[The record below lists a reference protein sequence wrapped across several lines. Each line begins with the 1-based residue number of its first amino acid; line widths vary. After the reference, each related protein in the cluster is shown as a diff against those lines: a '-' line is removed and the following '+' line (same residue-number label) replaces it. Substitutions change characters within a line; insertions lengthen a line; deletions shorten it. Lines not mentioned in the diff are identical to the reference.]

1 MFESLTSSLGGFFN
15 KISGKGKKLTE
26 ADVREGLRTVRMS
39 LLEADVAL
47 PVVKEFME
55 KVTTKAIGVDVL
67 TAVQPTDQIVK
78 IVHDELI
85 RLMKPEVVRPEGL
98 AADVAVPDAPLIK
111 YKTAGGGP
119 TVILMAG
126 LQGSGKTTTCAKLAN
141 YLKRHGHRALLVA
154 ADLQRPA
161 AIEQLKVL
169 GEQLDTPVFHEANL
183 APPELCAKAIDFAKQ
198 NNRDVVVLD
207 TAGRLQID
215 EALMNEL
222 AHVSEKTQPDEVF
235 LVVDSMV
242 GQDAVNSAKVFN
254 QRLPISGVI
263 LTKLDGDSRG
273 GAALSVKAITGK
285 PIKFVGVGEKL
296 DRLEEFHPERMA
308 TRILGMGDI
317 VSLVEKAQE
326 VLDKDQAAKFQ
337 DKMIKDT
344 LTLDDFLTQLRQVKK
359 MGSFKDLLGMIP
371 GFAGLK
377 ELDSSDES
385 FGTVEAVICSMTAE
399 ERRNPQIIGTSRKK
413 RIAAGSGTTPNDVSH
428 LLREFERVTKHL
440 SSFSKASNFMNKM
453 VPGTNAPGKAMSA
466 EEKKAIKKRR
476 KQEKANKKKN
486 RR

>member
-1 MFESLTSSLGGFFN
+1 MFESLTGSLSNFFR
-15 KISGKGKKLTE
+15 KVGGKGKKLTE
-26 ADVREGLRTVRMS
+26 ADIKEGLRTVRMS

-47 PVVKEFME
+47 PVVREFIE
-55 KVTTKAIGVDVL
+55 KVTVKAIGADVL
-67 TAVQPTDQIVK
+67 TAVDPSQQIVK
-78 IVHDELI
+78 VVHDELI
-85 RLMKPEVVRPEGL
+85 ALMGPVDTR
-98 AADVAVPDAPLIK
+98 IN
-111 YKTAGGGP
+111 YKAEGP

-126 LQGSGKTTTCAKLAN
+126 LQGSGKTTTCGKLVH
-141 YLKRHGHRALLVA
+141 YLKRQGHKPLLVA

-169 GEQLDTPVFHEANL
+169 GEQLDTPVFSTSSEGAAGM
-183 APPELCAKAIDFAKQ
+183 APPELCAKAIEFAKT
-198 NNRDVVVLD
+198 NKNDVVILD

-222 AHVSEKTQPDEVF
+222 ALVNERTQPDEVF

-254 QRLPISGVI
+254 QKLPISGVI

-273 GAALSVKAITGK
+273 GAALSVKSITGK

-326 VLDKDQAAKFQ
+326 VLDKDQAALFQ
-337 DKMIKDT
+337 DKMIKDS
-344 LTLDDFLTQLRQVKK
+344 LTLDDFLTQLRAVKK

-371 GFAGLK
+371 GFAGMK

-385 FGTVEAVICSMTAE
+385 FATVEAVICSMTKE
-399 ERRNPQIIGTSRKK
+399 ERANPGIIGTARKK
-413 RIAAGSGTTPNDVSH
+413 RIAAGSGTTVNDVSH
-428 LLREFERVTKHL
+428 LMKEFERVTKHL
-440 SSFSKASNFMNKM
+440 SNFSKAANFMNKM
-453 VPGTNAPGKAMSA
+453 VPGASAPVKAMSM
-466 EEKKAIKKRR
+466 EQKKALKKKR
-476 KQEKANKKKN
+476 KQEKMNKKKN

>member
-1 MFESLTSSLGGFFN
+1 MFESLTSSLGGFFR
-15 KISGKGKKLTE
+15 KLSGKGKKLTE
-26 ADVREGLRTVRMS
+26 ADIREGLRTVRMS

-47 PVVKEFME
+47 PVVREFME
-55 KVTTKAIGVDVL
+55 KVTAKAIGVDLLSQVEPS
-67 TAVQPTDQIVK
+67 QQIVK

-85 RLMKPEVVRPEGL
+85 VLMGPIDTRIAFRVDG
-98 AADVAVPDAPLIK
+98 APTI
-111 YKTAGGGP
+111 
-119 TVILMAG
+119 ILMAG
-126 LQGSGKTTTCAKLAN
+126 LQGSGKTTTCGKLAS
-141 YLKRHGHRALLVA
+141 YLKRQGRRPLLVA

-169 GEQLDTPVFHEANL
+169 GEQLETPVFSEAGV
-183 APPELCAKAIDFAKQ
+183 APPELCANAIAFAKT
-198 NNRDVVVLD
+198 NNRDVVILD

-215 EALMNEL
+215 DALMTEL
-222 AHVSEKTQPDEVF
+222 AHVQERTKPDEVF

-254 QRLPISGVI
+254 QRLPITGVI

-273 GAALSVKAITGK
+273 GAALSVKTITGK

-337 DKMIKDT
+337 DKMIKET
-344 LTLDDFLTQLRQVKK
+344 LTLDDFLTQLRAVKK

-385 FGTVEAVICSMTAE
+385 FGTVEAVICSMTPE
-399 ERRNPQIIGTSRKK
+399 ERRNPQLIGTSRKK
-413 RIAAGSGTTPNDVSH
+413 RIAAGSGTQPNDVSQ
-428 LLREFERVTKHL
+428 LLREFEKVTKQL
-440 SSFSKASNFMNKM
+440 SSFTKAASFMNRM
-453 VPGTNAPGKAMSA
+453 VPGAGAGRAILSA
-466 EEKKAIKKRR
+466 EEKKAIKKKR
-476 KQEKANKKKN
+476 KLEKANKKKN
-486 RR
+486 RK

>member
-1 MFESLTSSLGGFFN
+1 MFESLTGSLSTFFR
-15 KISGKGKKLTE
+15 KVGGKGKKLTE
-26 ADVREGLRTVRMS
+26 ADIKEGLRTVRMS

-47 PVVKEFME
+47 PVVREFIE
-55 KVTTKAIGVDVL
+55 KVTAKAIGNDVL
-67 TAVQPTDQIVK
+67 TAVDPSQQIVK
-78 IVHDELI
+78 VVHDELI
-85 RLMKPEVVRPEGL
+85 ALMGPVDTRI
-98 AADVAVPDAPLIK
+98 AF
-111 YKTAGGGP
+111 KTDGTP

-126 LQGSGKTTTCAKLAN
+126 LQGAGKTTTCGKLVN
-141 YLKRHGHRALLVA
+141 YLKRQGYKPLLVA

-169 GEQLDTPVFHEANL
+169 GEQLDTPVFSTSSEGAAGM
-183 APPELCAKAIDFAKQ
+183 APPDLCAKAIEFAKSNK
-198 NNRDVVVLD
+198 NNVVILD

-222 AHVSEKTQPDEVF
+222 AQVNARTKPDEVF

-254 QRLPISGVI
+254 EKLPVTGVI

-273 GAALSVKAITGK
+273 GAALSVKSVTGK

-326 VLDKDQAAKFQ
+326 VLDKDQAAAFQ
-337 DKMIKDT
+337 DKMVKDS
-344 LTLDDFLTQLRQVKK
+344 LTLDDFLTQLRAVKK

-385 FGTVEAVICSMTAE
+385 FATVEAVICSMTKE
-399 ERRNPQIIGTSRKK
+399 ERTNPSIIGTARKK
-413 RIAAGSGTTPNDVSH
+413 RIAAGSGTTVNDVSH
-428 LLREFERVTKHL
+428 LMKEFERVTKHL
-440 SSFSKASNFMNKM
+440 SNFSKAANFMNKM
-453 VPGTNAPGKAMSA
+453 VPGAAAPVKAMST
-466 EEKKAIKKRR
+466 EQKKALKKKR
-476 KQEKANKKKN
+476 KAEKANKKKN